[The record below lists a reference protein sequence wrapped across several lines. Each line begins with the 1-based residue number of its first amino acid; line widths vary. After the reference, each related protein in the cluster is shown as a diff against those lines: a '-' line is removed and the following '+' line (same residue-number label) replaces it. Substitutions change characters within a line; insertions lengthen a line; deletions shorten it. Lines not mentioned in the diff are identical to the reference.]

1 VASGVCANPQETDV
15 RRPIPT
21 ALTGLALAGLLLP
34 ALAGPAAAHE
44 GKEVG
49 EYHFTV
55 GFGTEPAYAGAPN
68 SVQLIL
74 ADHHDKPVT
83 DLGDSLK
90 VAVSTGDSQPM
101 QLLLE
106 PFFEVGE
113 FGTPGDYR
121 GFFIPTAP
129 GKYTFHFTGSV
140 KGQKI
145 DQRFSSGPK
154 TFAEIQDPAEVQYP
168 VKEPTASQLT
178 TRLDRES
185 ARTRAALAASGSD
198 ARDQAA
204 SARALAL
211 VGLAVGAAGL
221 LAAVAVGVLSLR
233 KRA

>member
-1 VASGVCANPQETDV
+1 V
-15 RRPIPT
+15 RRRIPI
-21 ALTGLALAGLLLP
+21 ALAGLALAGLLLP
-34 ALAGPAAAHE
+34 AVAGPAAAHE
-44 GKEVG
+44 GREVG

-55 GFGTEPAYAGAPN
+55 GFGAEPAYVGAPN
-68 SVQLIL
+68 SVQLML

-83 DLGDSLK
+83 ELGDSLK
-90 VAVSTGDSQPM
+90 VAVSTGDSEPM
-101 QLLLE
+101 QLSME

-129 GKYTFHFTGSV
+129 GNYTFHFTGSV
-140 KGQKI
+140 KGQKV

-154 TFAEIQDPAEVQYP
+154 TFAEVQDPAEVQYP
-168 VKEPTASQLT
+168 VKEPAASQLA

-185 ARTRAALAASGSD
+185 ARTQASLAAARGD
-198 ARDQAA
+198 ARDRAA
-204 SARALAL
+204 SARSLAL

-221 LAAVAVGVLSLR
+221 LAAVAVAVLALR